1 MRIVFQL
8 GGVNMKKAIVYILLI
23 SSLTV
28 LCACGTKEPKEKSS
42 YDYNKDLLYS
52 GIMAWTPE
60 GIYYRDGDFLRL
72 VSHDGKRVDLCSKP
86 ECNHQNTDCEA
97 YLDADQIFY
106 FNNRLCYSKTDDSMF
121 KVDFYQMNWKGQERY
136 KFASVDFSKDF
147 EKEQQMTDFNSSIS
161 WKITGKDYLQAYEHG
176 DNLSYK
182 EKVYW
187 TNLNHPENVKELKIE
202 ANKNGTLWKIEGDW
216 ILFISLNEDRT
227 FQIWG
232 YNNKTDEQRVLVS
245 RSSNKDDNYGA
256 IGIKL
261 IGDELYWHEKGFGF
275 YRKNIKTDIG
285 SDRKTLVFPIEENAL
300 NGYGVIVKDYMIICN
315 MFEGDKGIFFYS
327 YDGKLLQSIP
337 VKDKN
342 YQYAMETE
350 DKVFFVD
357 VSSGSITPAAYV
369 DKAKINEG
377 KAKIVLIKDAR

>member
-1 MRIVFQL
+1 
-8 GGVNMKKAIVYILLI
+8 
-23 SSLTV
+23 
-28 LCACGTKEPKEKSS
+28 
-42 YDYNKDLLYS
+42 
-52 GIMAWTPE
+52 
-60 GIYYRDGDFLRL
+60 
-72 VSHDGKRVDLCSKP
+72 
-86 ECNHQNTDCEA
+86 
-97 YLDADQIFY
+97 
-106 FNNRLCYSKTDDSMF
+106 MF

-337 VKDKN
+337 VIDKN